1 MKGSLLMTI
10 LKKLSFAIVA
20 FFVISLSIGV
30 SFGNQEGKDFLIHD
44 FKSGET
50 KSFQDIL
57 ATKANMVIVTETTC
71 YSCIKELQAME
82 LLRAKY
88 KDNLLIAAVFVDRQG
103 LNKVEKYLEYY
114 NFDLDMLLVDEGSAI
129 PRNFKV
135 TYIPTLLM
143 FDQEG
148 NEVFRKEGFNPGDE
162 SLFSKKIEEIV
173 YAESPR
179 KRDKAKTKSDEAPG
193 SVKKTSGCAS
203 TPS

>member
-1 MKGSLLMTI
+1 MKGSLFMTI
-10 LKKLSFAIVA
+10 LKKLSFAVVA

-103 LNKVEKYLEYY
+103 LKKVEKYLEYY
-114 NFDLDMLLVDEGSAI
+114 NFDLDMLLVDESSAI

-179 KRDKAKTKSDEAPG
+179 KQDKAKTKSAESSG

-203 TPS
+203 SPG